1 MELRKLRVMPPTPAA
16 AEKEME
22 LHSNGDGEKIPAPAP
37 AVDAPPPELV
47 KHIDEK
53 ILKHSHDADAAM
65 KAFEGY
71 EGQTLELS
79 EETNRRLLRK
89 IDLHLMPVSLAC
101 VSLVGDVY
109 VLHCIMGQG
118 EFNCTVGVEEYGWK
132 HVVWECTDVCCR
144 FFALY
149 TASITSTKQ
158 H

>member
-1 MELRKLRVMPPTPAA
+1 MSAA
-16 AEKEME
+16 GKEMDVYGA
-22 LHSNGDGEKIPAPAP
+22 HEKA

-89 IDLHLMPVSLAC
+89 IDLHLMPVSL
-101 VSLVGDVY
+101 
-109 VLHCIMGQG
+109 CIPSRFCMCAG
-118 EFNCTVGVEEYGWK
+118 TYST
-132 HVVWECTDVCCR
+132 HVHV
-144 FFALY
+144 
-149 TASITSTKQ
+149 
-158 H
+158 